1 MTRSSRRVETATESR
16 RPPDAGPWYKRLMI
30 NLRELL
36 AHERTSIA
44 EIADWLDR
52 AAPEQRLAEAHSL
65 DRAGQRALYRRA
77 ASSAPIALEH
87 FVPREVA
94 DLQPVHHKGRN
105 TLPLPPALKLF
116 EKRFARPRDGTE
128 RLFGYN
134 ESLPNRW
141 IGPGFFVAR
150 YTRDE
155 PNWVERG
162 GVVVDYVQTPNGEL
176 PGQWPKL
183 VPNSQGLQRFVF
195 YGTRDFMRRVSQ
207 HVSIGAA
214 YKGEKPLDH
223 YFILVR
229 E

>member
-1 MTRSSRRVETATESR
+1 MTKLQA
-16 RPPDAGPWYKRLMI
+16 
-30 NLRELL
+30 LL
-36 AHERTSIA
+36 ADDRTSIA

-65 DRAGQRALYRRA
+65 DRLGQRALYRRA
-77 ASSAPIALEH
+77 VSSPPIALEH
-87 FVPREVA
+87 FVPREVL

-105 TLPLPPALKLF
+105 TLPLPASMKLF
-116 EKRFARPRDGTE
+116 EKRFVRPRDGSD

-150 YTRDE
+150 HTRDE
-155 PNWVERG
+155 PSWVERG
-162 GVVVDYVQTPNGEL
+162 AVVIDYVQTPNGEL
-176 PGQWPKL
+176 PAHWPKL
-183 VPNSQGLQRFVF
+183 VPNTQGLQRFVF

-214 YKGEKPLDH
+214 FKGEKPLGH

-229 E
+229 PE